1 MSFVDIVKK
10 YQNKLSNKEILVKYS
25 LFFEESAKSQCKFV
39 VDDWEK
45 LEALNKIVLYPI
57 RDVFKISCLDCR
69 QRSPM
74 EI

>member
-1 MSFVDIVKK
+1 MGFIDIVKK

-45 LEALNKIVLYPI
+45 LEALNKIVIYPI
-57 RDVFKISCLDCR
+57 RHVFKISCLDFM
-69 QRSPM
+69 QRSPL